1 MMRLVASIILEV
13 LANAVGLLAAS
24 WILAPAFSID
34 AIGFITVVAIF
45 SAVRFIL
52 APLITQ
58 LSMRHARMLVGGVSL
73 VTILV
78 SFFVTSLL
86 TNHLVITGLSTWVL
100 ATLIVWVFG
109 VIAMLLLPM
118 VVFKKTL
125 AETRAG
131 RPPSS
136 LGYVLLAHPTRR
148 QEWLRD
154 RLGAREPAAHDGD
167 PGVRCIAPEIVQER
181 VQSQSLCPTRY
192 QVPVLV

>member
-1 MMRLVASIILEV
+1 MMRLIASIVLEV

-86 TNHLVITGLSTWVL
+86 TNHLAISGLSTWVL

-118 VVFKKTL
+118 VIFKKTL
-125 AETRAG
+125 AAARAG

-136 LGYVLLAHPTRR
+136 LG
-148 QEWLRD
+148 
-154 RLGAREPAAHDGD
+154 
-167 PGVRCIAPEIVQER
+167 
-181 VQSQSLCPTRY
+181 
-192 QVPVLV
+192 